1 MEIFL
6 KAKHWQIFLIIVGI
20 PILIEVLDTFIVV
33 SGAGEAFT
41 FRAILRFL
49 LIIPFITFYFWVYS
63 VGYLLNKRIKDELN
77 TRTGYFAL
85 SVWTSAFSLFFLS
98 IFSFFVWDDW
108 EQLLVETTFTYV
120 AFGIVV
126 FLALAT
132 LLLAISYV
140 AKTLV
145 RAERNADVKSMDFYG
160 EFVMILFFPIG
171 IWLLQPRINEIHA
184 KDPRPH

>member
-6 KAKHWQIFLIIVGI
+6 KAKHWQIFLIIIGI
-20 PILIEVLDTFIVV
+20 PILIEILDSLTVL
-33 SGAGEAFT
+33 SGSGEAFT
-41 FRAILRFL
+41 FRAVLRFL
-49 LIIPFITFYFWVYS
+49 LIIPFITFYFWLYS
-63 VGYLLNKRIKDELN
+63 VGYLLNKRIRDHLN
-77 TRTGYFAL
+77 TNTGYFAL

-98 IFSFFVWDDW
+98 IFVFFIWDDW
-108 EQLLVETTFTYV
+108 EELMIENNFTYV
-120 AFGIVV
+120 IFGIVV

-145 RAERNADVKSMDFYG
+145 RAERNAHVNSSDFYG

-184 KDPRPH
+184 KDPRQH

>member
-6 KAKHWQIFLIIVGI
+6 KAKHWQVFLLIVGI
-20 PILIEVLDTFIVV
+20 PFLIEILDSIIVV

-49 LIIPFITFYFWVYS
+49 LIIPFITFYFWIFS
-63 VGYLLNKRIKDELN
+63 VGTLLNKRVRDHLDTK
-77 TRTGYFAL
+77 TGYFGLA
-85 SVWTSAFSLFFLS
+85 VWTSAFSLFFLS
-98 IFSFFVWDDW
+98 IFSFFIWDDW
-108 EQLLVETTFTYV
+108 EQLMIENDLTYV

-126 FLALAT
+126 FLTIAT
-132 LLLAISYV
+132 LLLAVSFV

-145 RAERNADVKSMDFYG
+145 RAERNAHVKSSDFYG